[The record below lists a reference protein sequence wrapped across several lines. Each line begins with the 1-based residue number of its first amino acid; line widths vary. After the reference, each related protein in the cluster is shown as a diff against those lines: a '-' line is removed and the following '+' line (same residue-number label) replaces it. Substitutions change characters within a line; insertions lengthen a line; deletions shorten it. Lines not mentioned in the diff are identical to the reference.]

1 MCLNS
6 GRQDTITPISTYT
19 GNGLIN
25 KREFLQGLVALLA
38 VSATRGSIAGTVSSG
53 DVGNFEYVYSN
64 PALRRNFL
72 AFLTNVFHLYPEQ
85 EFHDVLVRLSKPGTS
100 DRDIYAALQQELS
113 EIQPFLGALRY
124 AIPALSK
131 QKAIMAEQTLK
142 LLDPDARYEGHLEIG
157 STGRYISVL
166 EDELDIRGD
175 VFLLHTREAGYGPE
189 DIVERG
195 QLGKI
200 GKYIDLND
208 YSPQLANIIPPGS
221 LDLVT
226 VFIGFHHCPLSK
238 RKAFISSVR
247 DVIRPG
253 GTLILR
259 DHDAHNE
266 DLRRTAALAHDTFN
280 AGTDETWQFNA
291 SELRN
296 FYSLRFI
303 IDTLEELGFT
313 HRGKTLF
320 QPGDPTRNGLTA
332 FTRV

>member
-6 GRQDTITPISTYT
+6 GIQDIITPMTTSAE
-19 GNGLIN
+19 NGLIN
-25 KREFLQGLVALLA
+25 KREFLQGLVALLT
-38 VSATRGSIAGTVSSG
+38 VSATRGGIAGAVSSG

-64 PALRRNFL
+64 SDLRRNFL
-72 AFLTNVFHLYPEQ
+72 EFLTNVFHLYPEQ
-85 EFHDVLVRLSKPGTS
+85 EFHDALVRLSRPGAS
-100 DRDIYAALQQELS
+100 DREVYAALQQELE
-113 EIQPFLGALRY
+113 EIQPFLGVLRY

-131 QKAIMAEQTLK
+131 QKAIMTEQTLK
-142 LLDPDARYEGHLEIG
+142 LLDPEARYEGHLEIG
-157 STGRYISVL
+157 STGRYISAL

-175 VFLLHTREAGYGPE
+175 VFLLHTHEAGYGPE

-200 GKYIDLND
+200 GEYIDLND
-208 YSPQLANIIPPGS
+208 YSPQLANIVPQGS

-226 VFIGFHHCPLSK
+226 VYVGFHHCPLSK

-266 DLRRTAALAHDTFN
+266 DLWRTAALAHDTFN

-296 FYSLRFI
+296 FYSLQFI
-303 IDTLEELGFT
+303 IDTLEELGLR

>member
-6 GRQDTITPISTYT
+6 GRQDTITPVSTSA

-25 KREFLQGLVALLA
+25 KREFLQGLVALLT
-38 VSATRGSIAGTVSSG
+38 VSATRSSIAGAVSNG

-64 PALRRNFL
+64 PELRQNFL
-72 AFLTNVFHLYPEQ
+72 EFLTNVFHLYPEQ
-85 EFHDVLVRLSKPGTS
+85 EFHDALVRLSKLGTS
-100 DRDIYAALQQELS
+100 DREVYAALQQSLE

-131 QKAIMAEQTLK
+131 QKAIMTEQTLK
-142 LLDPDARYEGHLEIG
+142 LLDPKARYQGHLEIG
-157 STGRYISVL
+157 STGRYIGAL

-175 VFLLHTREAGYGPE
+175 VFLLHTHEAGYGAE

-200 GKYIDLND
+200 GEFIDLND
-208 YSPQLANIIPPGS
+208 YSPQLANTIPQGS

-226 VFIGFHHCPLSK
+226 VYIGFHHCPLSK
-238 RKAFISSVR
+238 RKAFISAVR

-280 AGTDETWQFNA
+280 AGTDETWRFND

-296 FYSLRFI
+296 FYSLQFI
-303 IDTLEELGFT
+303 IDYLEELGFR